1 MISIIVAMDK
11 NRVIGAKNEIPWKLP
26 ADLRRF
32 RDITIGH
39 TVIMGR
45 KTYETIGR
53 ALPHRINIV
62 VTRQRDFAP
71 AGCVAVDSI
80 EKALAISSE
89 IDEIFFIGGGEI
101 YSQIMPRAE
110 RLYVTEIDAEFPGSV
125 FFPEINPF
133 EWRLMERI
141 TGKMDE
147 KNPYEHK
154 FVIYERR

>member
-11 NRVIGAKNEIPWKLP
+11 NRVIGDKNEIPWKLP

-45 KTYETIGR
+45 KTHETIGR

-62 VTRQRDFAP
+62 VTRQHDFAP

-80 EKALAISSE
+80 EKALAIASE
-89 IDEIFFIGGGEI
+89 KDEIFFIGGGEI
-101 YSQIMPRAE
+101 YRQIMPRAE
-110 RLYVTEIDAEFPGSV
+110 RLYVTEIDATFDGSI

-133 EWRLMERI
+133 EWKLAERI

-147 KNPYEHK
+147 KNPYKHK
-154 FVIYERR
+154 FLIYERK